1 MTDQYDKKPKK
12 KSGAHQLL
20 SWVLVIVAALAI
32 ALVIRNFVVA
42 PVKVEGTSMVP
53 TYQDGDRIV
62 IEKISKPDRF
72 DIIVFDEPPM
82 IGSGE
87 HFIKR
92 VIGLPGDKIAF
103 KNGELYLNGKRKV
116 ENYLPEGTLTL
127 WNPDPTQKPYIAD
140 YTLEDMTGESTVP
153 KGKLFVLGDNRGG
166 SSDSRVFGFIDDSM
180 VNGTVIQFGK

>member
-1 MTDQYDKKPKK
+1 KIL
-12 KSGAHQLL
+12 AR
-20 SWVLVIVAALAI
+20 VLIIVLAVVL

-53 TYQDGDRIV
+53 TYQDGDRIF

-92 VIGLPGDKIAF
+92 VIGMPGDKIAF
-103 KNGELYLNGKRKV
+103 KNGELYLNG
-116 ENYLPEGTLTL
+116 
-127 WNPDPTQKPYIAD
+127 
-140 YTLEDMTGESTVP
+140 
-153 KGKLFVLGDNRGG
+153 
-166 SSDSRVFGFIDDSM
+166 
-180 VNGTVIQFGK
+180 

>member
-1 MTDQYDKKPKK
+1 MVDNMEEEPKK
-12 KSGAHQLL
+12 KSGFQQLM

-32 ALVIRNFVVA
+32 ALVVRNFVIA

-53 TYQDGDRIV
+53 TYQDGDRIF
-62 IEKISKPDRF
+62 IEKITNPSRF
-72 DIIVFDEPPM
+72 DIIVFNEPPM
-82 IGSGE
+82 IGTGE

-92 VIGLPGDKIAF
+92 VIGVPGDKISF

-116 ENYLPEGTLTL
+116 ESYLPDGTLTL

-140 YTLEDMTGESTVP
+140 YTLKDMTGESTVP

-166 SSDSRVFGFIDDSM
+166 SSDSRVFGFIDDST
-180 VNGTVIQFGK
+180 VNGKVLQFGK

>member
-1 MTDQYDKKPKK
+1 MVENESKTSKK
-12 KSGAHQLL
+12 KSGTQQLL

-32 ALVIRNFVVA
+32 ALVVRNFVIA

-53 TYQDGDRIV
+53 TYQDGDRIF
-62 IEKISKPDRF
+62 IEKITDPDRF

-82 IGSGE
+82 IGTGE

-92 VIGLPGDKIAF
+92 VIGVPGDEIAF

-116 ENYLPEGTLTL
+116 ESYLPEGTLTL

-166 SSDSRVFGFIDDSM
+166 SSDSRVFGFIDDST
-180 VNGTVIQFGK
+180 VNGTVLQFGN